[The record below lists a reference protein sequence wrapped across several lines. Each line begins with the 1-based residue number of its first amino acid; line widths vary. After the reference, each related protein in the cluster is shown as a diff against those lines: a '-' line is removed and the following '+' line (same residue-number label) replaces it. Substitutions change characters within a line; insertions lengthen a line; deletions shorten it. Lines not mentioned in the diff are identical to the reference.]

1 MPPEPARIRG
11 GASSSWRRGGE
22 LWNEKAGVGAGGWFD
37 GWMTRTEEKKAQQQ
51 EAGVEDPASQ

>member
-11 GASSSWRRGGE
+11 GASSSRRRGGE
-22 LWNEKAGVGAGGWFD
+22 LWNERAGVGAERED
-37 GWMTRTEEKKAQQQ
+37 GWMTRTEEKKVQQQ